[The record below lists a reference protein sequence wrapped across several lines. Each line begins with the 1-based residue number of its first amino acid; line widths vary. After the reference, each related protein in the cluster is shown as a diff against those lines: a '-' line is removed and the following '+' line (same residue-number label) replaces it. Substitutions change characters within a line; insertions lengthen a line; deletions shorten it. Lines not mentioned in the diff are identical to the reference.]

1 MYHAIT
7 PEAVSVTLTNEG
19 KAGRCSNAAEA
30 LETQA
35 RAAAMVQGA
44 EKQAAIRRSYTRIL
58 ARLLEKE
65 KAHTLT
71 EKGLA
76 GLEFMKAANKD
87 CSTALSRRS
96 PEGAKTDAA
105 LVAYLLLAWM
115 LAAKAKR
122 AGWLTPKMEAAA
134 DMAVGVFM
142 FAGIKLKVTH

>member
-7 PEAVSVTLTNEG
+7 PEAVSVTLTHEG
-19 KAGRCSNAAEA
+19 KTFRCTNAAEG

-35 RAAAMVQGA
+35 RAAAMVLGA

-65 KAHTLT
+65 QAHALT

-87 CSTALSRRS
+87 CSTA
-96 PEGAKTDAA
+96 AA

-115 LAAKAKR
+115 LAAKAR
-122 AGWLTPKMEAAA
+122 HSGLLTLKMEAAA
-134 DMAVGVFM
+134 NMVEGVFM
-142 FAGIKLKVTH
+142 FAGIKLKVTR

>member
-7 PEAVSVTLTNEG
+7 PEAVSVTLTHEG
-19 KAGRCSNAAEA
+19 KAGRCTNAAEG

-35 RAAAMVQGA
+35 RAAAMVLGA

-65 KAHTLT
+65 QAHTLT

-87 CSTALSRRS
+87 CSTA
-96 PEGAKTDAA
+96 AA

-122 AGWLTPKMEAAA
+122 VGWLTPKMKAAS

-142 FAGIKLKVTH
+142 FAGIKLKVIH

>member
-7 PEAVSVTLTNEG
+7 TEAVSVTLTHEG
-19 KAGRCSNAAEA
+19 KAGRCAPAAEG

-35 RAAAMVQGA
+35 RAAAILGA

-65 KAHTLT
+65 QAHTLT

-87 CSTALSRRS
+87 CSTA
-96 PEGAKTDAA
+96 AA
-105 LVAYLLLAWM
+105 LVEYLLLTWM
-115 LAAKAKR
+115 LTAKAR
-122 AGWLTPKMEAAA
+122 HSGLLTLKMEAAA
-134 DMAVGVFM
+134 DMVEGVFM
-142 FAGIKLKVTH
+142 FAGIKLKVTR

>member
-1 MYHAIT
+1 MYHAIN

-19 KAGRCSNAAEA
+19 KAARCTNATEG

-35 RAAAMVQGA
+35 HAAAMVLGA
-44 EKQAAIRRSYTRIL
+44 EKQAAIRRSYSRIL

-65 KAHTLT
+65 QAHALT

-87 CSTALSRRS
+87 CSTA
-96 PEGAKTDAA
+96 AA

-122 AGWLTPKMEAAA
+122 AGWLTPKMEAAS
-134 DMAVGVFM
+134 DMAAGVFM
-142 FAGIKLKVTH
+142 FAGIKLKVTR